1 LESVETHSAVT
12 TATAE
17 IDADARALAALWR
30 AGNRADPDL
39 RAACGAAL
47 ARLREVFRAQPQLFG
62 HDALAALKEV
72 SQALK
77 AQAVQLGWRRP
88 PVPEGAARQV
98 LRDVFGFEDF
108 RAGQEEIISAV
119 LAGRD
124 CVGVMPTG
132 AGKSLTYQIPARVLG
147 GTTLVVSPLVA
158 LMKDQVDAVSE
169 VGLRATYLNSTLD
182 PEEKRRRVQAL
193 AAGEYEL
200 CYAAPEGIE
209 ASVGYVLGRLDL
221 RLIAVDEAHCI
232 SQWGHDFR
240 PAYRNLAGLKRRFG
254 GVPVLALT
262 ATATPGV
269 TNDIVEQLAMVDPAR
284 FRGSFFRPNLR
295 ISAYRKGDSNTT
307 SSSAGEDTGSRVPRV
322 RDAILRLVK
331 ARPGQSGIVYCLSRK
346 STEST
351 ATFLCEHGV
360 RAAAYHAGMD
370 AASRNETQEGFR
382 RDRVDVVVATVA
394 FGMGIDKSN
403 VRYVIHRDMPRSIE
417 GYYQEIGRAGR
428 DGLDSDCVLFYSWA
442 DVLSYDRFGDDGD
455 AAVAERAR
463 VQVREMFRL
472 ASARACRHEA
482 VTRYLGERGEA
493 CGSSCDV
500 CAGWDVLGTAVETT
514 VALLPRARRGRSA
527 LIATADDVDG
537 ELYLA
542 LKALRRTIADER
554 GVPAYIV
561 FSDATLVQ
569 LAERRPRSA
578 TAFLE
583 VPGVGPKKLELYG
596 DRFLSLLAPRA
607 NG

>member
-1 LESVETHSAVT
+1 MESVENDSAVT
-12 TATAE
+12 MAAAE
-17 IDADARALAALWR
+17 IDAVARALAARWR
-30 AGNRADPDL
+30 SGNRLDPDL
-39 RAACGAAL
+39 RASCGAEL
-47 ARLREVFRAQPQLFG
+47 SRLRDVFRARPELFG
-62 HDALAALKEV
+62 HDALTALKEV
-72 SQALK
+72 SGALK
-77 AQAVQLGWRRP
+77 ARAVQLGWRPP
-88 PVPEGAARQV
+88 PVPEGAAQKV
-98 LRDVFGFEDF
+98 LRDVFGFETF
-108 RAGQEEIISAV
+108 RAGQQEIIEAV

-158 LMKDQVDAVSE
+158 LMKDQVDAVTE
-169 VGLRATYLNSTLD
+169 VGLRATYLNSTLELD
-182 PEEKRRRVQAL
+182 EKRRRVQAL

-209 ASVGYVLGRLDL
+209 ASVGHVLGRLDL

-269 TNDIVEQLAMVDPAR
+269 TADIIEQLAMVDPAR
-284 FRGSFFRPNLR
+284 FRGAFFRPNLR
-295 ISAYRKGDSNTT
+295 ISVYRKGEAV
-307 SSSAGEDTGSRVPRV
+307 AGVSPEDDGPGARVPRV
-322 RDAILRLVK
+322 RDAILRLVR
-331 ARPGQSGIVYCLSRK
+331 ARAGQSGIVYCLSRK
-346 STEST
+346 SAEGT
-351 ATFLCEHGV
+351 AAFLCDHGV
-360 RAAAYHAGMD
+360 RAAAYHAGME
-370 AASRNETQEGFR
+370 AAARNETQEAFR

-428 DGLDSDCVLFYSWA
+428 DGLASDCVLFYSWA
-442 DVLSYDRFGDDGD
+442 DVLSYDRFGDDVD
-455 AAVAERAR
+455 DAVAERQRA
-463 VQVREMFRL
+463 QVREMFRL
-472 ASARACRHEA
+472 AAARTCRHEG
-482 VTRYLGERGEA
+482 VTRYLGERMSA
-493 CGSSCDV
+493 CGTSCDV
-500 CAGWDVLGTAVETT
+500 CAGWNVLGHADEAPV
-514 VALLPRARRGRSA
+514 LPRARRGRPGGVVPA
-527 LIATADDVDG
+527 ADDVDG
-537 ELYLA
+537 ELYVA
-542 LKALRRTIADER
+542 LKTLRRAIADER

-578 TAFLE
+578 AAMLE

-596 DRFLSLLAPRA
+596 ERFLALLASGPTS
-607 NG
+607 G